1 MPDGERDLS
10 QSELAGIAD
19 ELLERAGEDND
30 ALARELRSLDP
41 AARNQILVS
50 DFLNAFQVY
59 YYFFSEDPGELER
72 DRLLLQPASALAH
85 GVLIAEVDCLEVK
98 FHVEDGEPVLI
109 VSDGEQVLANF
120 RGRDAPEKARRFID
134 ESL

>member
-1 MPDGERDLS
+1 MPDGERELS

-19 ELLERAGEDND
+19 ELLERAGEDDD

-41 AARNQILVS
+41 SVRNQLLVS
-50 DFLNAFQVY
+50 DFLNAYQVY
-59 YYFFSEDPGELER
+59 YYFFPEDPGELER
-72 DRLLLQPASALAH
+72 DRLLLQPASALVH
-85 GVLIAEVDCLEVK
+85 GVLLAEVDFLEVI
-98 FHVEDGEPVLI
+98 FRVEDGEPVLI

-120 RGRDAPEKARRFID
+120 RERDAPEKARRFID